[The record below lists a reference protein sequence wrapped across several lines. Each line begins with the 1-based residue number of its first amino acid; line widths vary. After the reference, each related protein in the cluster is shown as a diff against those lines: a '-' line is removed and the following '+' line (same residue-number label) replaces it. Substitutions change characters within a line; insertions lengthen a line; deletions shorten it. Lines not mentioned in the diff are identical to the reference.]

1 MTETV
6 SIPMWLAATLAALS
20 VWAVL
25 DRILVPC
32 VRSLIRGRVNRM
44 VDQLNTRLQLGI
56 PAFHRTKRRVL
67 IDRLTNDPAV
77 QEALAARSR
86 ETGQSRDDLSREVEG
101 YAREIVPSFNAYAYF
116 RIAYR
121 VAHRTAQVLYRM
133 RLGYADDV
141 ALSKIEPDA
150 SIVFVMNHRS
160 NMDYVIVAYM
170 VANRTALSYAVGEW
184 ARIWPLAA
192 LIRSLGAYF
201 VRRQSGNQL
210 YRRVLARYVQMAT
223 EGGVVQ
229 AVYPEGGLSRDGR
242 LREPKLG
249 LISYILSAFD
259 PDGRRDLVFIPVG
272 LNYDRVLE
280 DRSLIEDL
288 EPRTASRGRVRVSIN
303 FLRFVAKNIGLM
315 LRGGWYRFGYACVNF
330 GSPVSMREYTRVR
343 GVDFRALDAASR
355 TAAVQQIGDQLLQSV
370 ATAIPVLPV
379 PLVAT
384 VFVRQ
389 PGKRLSGLEI
399 KAQVQSLIDE
409 AQQSGAYVHIPRADR
424 EYAITVGLRTLLL
437 RHFVDE
443 QDGLYIARADAER
456 ALRYYANSIEQFLR
470 GGRQGPAAGAGQARS
485 AP

>member
-1 MTETV
+1 M
-6 SIPMWLAATLAALS
+6 
-20 VWAVL
+20 
-25 DRILVPC
+25 
-32 VRSLIRGRVNRM
+32 
-44 VDQLNTRLQLGI
+44 
-56 PAFHRTKRRVL
+56 
-67 IDRLTNDPAV
+67 
-77 QEALAARSR
+77 
-86 ETGQSRDDLSREVEG
+86 
-101 YAREIVPSFNAYAYF
+101 
-116 RIAYR
+116 
-121 VAHRTAQVLYRM
+121 AHRTAQLLYRM
-133 RLGYADDV
+133 RLGYADDE

-160 NMDYVIVAYM
+160 NMDYVMVAYM

-259 PDGRRDLVFIPVG
+259 PDGRRDLVFIPIG

-280 DRSLIEDL
+280 DRSLLEDL
-288 EPRTASRGRVRVSIN
+288 EPGTAPRGRVRVSIN
-303 FLRFVAKNIGLM
+303 FLRFVAKHVGLM

-330 GSPVSMREYTRVR
+330 GSPVSMREYTRAR

-355 TAAVQQIGDQLLQSV
+355 TAAVQQIGDELLQAV
-370 ATAIPVLPV
+370 AAAIPVLPV

-389 PGKRLSGLEI
+389 PGERLSGLEI
-399 KAQVQSLIDE
+399 KAHVQSLIDE

-437 RHFVDE
+437 RHLVDE
-443 QDGLYIARADAER
+443 QDGLYSARADAER
-456 ALRYYANSIEQFLR
+456 ALRYYANSIEQFLSGR
-470 GGRQGPAAGAGQARS
+470 GGGPTVSAGEAGS

>member
-56 PAFHRTKRRVL
+56 PAFHRTRRRVL

-121 VAHRTAQVLYRM
+121 VAHRTAQLLYRM

-288 EPRTASRGRVRVSIN
+288 EPGTAPRGRVRVSLN
-303 FLRFVAKNIGLM
+303 FLRFVAKNVGLM

-330 GSPVSMREYTRVR
+330 GSPVSMREYARAR
-343 GVDFRALDAASR
+343 AIDFRALDAASR
-355 TAAVQQIGDQLLQSV
+355 TAAVQQIGDELLQAV
-370 ATAIPVLPV
+370 AAAIPVLPV

-424 EYAITVGLRTLLL
+424 DYAITVGLRTLLL
-437 RHFVDE
+437 RRFVDE
-443 QDGLYIARADAER
+443 QDGLYSARSGAER
-456 ALRYYANSIEQFLR
+456 VLRYYANSIEQFLR
-470 GGRQGPAAGAGQARS
+470 AGRQGPAAGAGEAGS

>member
-6 SIPMWLAATLAALS
+6 SIPMWLAATLAALA

-32 VRSLIRGRVNRM
+32 VRRLIRGRVNRM

-77 QEALAARSR
+77 QEALAAQAR
-86 ETGQSRDDLSREVEG
+86 ETGQSRDELLREVEG

-121 VAHRTAQVLYRM
+121 VAHRTAQVLYRV
-133 RLGYADDV
+133 RLGYVDQE

-170 VANRTALSYAVGEW
+170 VASRTALSYAVGEW
-184 ARIWPLAA
+184 ARIWPLTA

-201 VRRQSGNQL
+201 VRRQSGNRL

-259 PDGRRDLVFIPVG
+259 PDGRRDLVFVPVG

-280 DRSLIEDL
+280 DRSLLEDL
-288 EPRTASRGRVRVSIN
+288 EAGTAPRGRVRAARN

-330 GSPVSMREYTRVR
+330 GAPVSIREYARTQ
-343 GVDFRALDAASR
+343 GIDFRSLDAVSR
-355 TAAVQQIGDQLLQSV
+355 AAAVQQLGDELLQAV
-370 ATAIPVLPV
+370 GAAIPVLPV

-389 PGKRLSGLEI
+389 LGKRLSGLEI
-399 KAQVQSLIDE
+399 KAHVQSLIDE

-424 EYAITVGLRTLLL
+424 DYAITVGLRGLLL
-437 RHFVDE
+437 RRIVDE
-443 QDGLYIARADAER
+443 QGGLYSARTDAER
-456 ALRYYANSIEQFLR
+456 VLRYYANSIEQFLR
-470 GGRQGPAAGAGQARS
+470 GEGAGPAVGAGEAGS
-485 AP
+485 VL

>member
-6 SIPMWLAATLAALS
+6 SIPMWLAATLAALAA
-20 VWAVL
+20 WAVL
-25 DRILVPC
+25 DRILIPC
-32 VRSLIRGRVNRM
+32 VRRLVRGRVNRM
-44 VDQLNTRLQLGI
+44 VDRLNTRLQLGI
-56 PAFHRTKRRVL
+56 PAFHRTRRRVL
-67 IDRLTNDPAV
+67 VDRLTNDPAV
-77 QEALAARSR
+77 QEALAAHSL
-86 ETGQSRDDLSREVEG
+86 ETGLSRDDLLREVEG
-101 YAREIVPSFNAYAYF
+101 YACEIVPSFNAYAYF

-121 VAHRTAQVLYRM
+121 VAHRTAQFLYRM
-133 RLGYADDV
+133 RLGYTDHE

-170 VANRTALSYAVGEW
+170 VASRTALSYAVGEW
-184 ARIWPLAA
+184 ARIWPLRA

-201 VRRQSGNQL
+201 VRRQSGNRL

-249 LISYILSAFD
+249 LISYMLSAFD

-280 DRSLIEDL
+280 DRSLLEDL
-288 EPRTASRGRVRVSIN
+288 EPGTAPRGRVRAARN
-303 FLRFVAKNIGLM
+303 FLRFIAKNMGLM

-330 GSPVSMREYTRVR
+330 GSPVSMRAYARAR
-343 GVDFRALDAASR
+343 GLDFRSLDPGAR
-355 TAAVQQIGDQLLQSV
+355 TVAVRQLGDELLQAV
-370 ATAIPVLPV
+370 AATIPVLPV

-399 KAQVQSLIDE
+399 KAHVQSLIDE
-409 AQQSGAYVHIPRADR
+409 AQQSGAYVHIPRADQD
-424 EYAITVGLRTLLL
+424 YAITVGLRGLLL
-437 RHFVDE
+437 RRIVDE
-443 QDGLYIARADAER
+443 HDGLYSARSDAER
-456 ALRYYANSIEQFLR
+456 VLRYYANSIEQFLR
-470 GGRQGPAAGAGQARS
+470 GEGEGPAVRAGEPGS
-485 AP
+485 VP